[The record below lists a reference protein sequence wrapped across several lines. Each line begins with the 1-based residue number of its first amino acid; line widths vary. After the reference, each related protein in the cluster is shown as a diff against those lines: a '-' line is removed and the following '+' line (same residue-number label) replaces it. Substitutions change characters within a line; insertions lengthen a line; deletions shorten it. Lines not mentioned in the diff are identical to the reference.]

1 MYQIENVNTCTTFRY
16 NNMTSFNSAQNSVL
30 YIRFVCM
37 SYVFS
42 VG

>member
-1 MYQIENVNTCTTFRY
+1 
-16 NNMTSFNSAQNSVL
+16 MTSFNSAQNSVL